1 MTEVFTASTFLEDL
15 YDESNRTFTIAA
27 ISKGSCLSLTPVLG
41 KLVLTRFPDKS
52 IKDVLN
58 NIEPFEVVTEETNND
73 AIDFYVHDQKMF
85 RNNPVRL
92 QYFTLKWVIWL

>member
-1 MTEVFTASTFLEDL
+1 MTEIYTASTFLDDL
-15 YDESNRTFTIAA
+15 YDESNRNFTIAS
-27 ISKGSCLSLTPVLG
+27 ISKGSCLSITPVLG
-41 KLVLTRFPDKS
+41 KLILTRFPDKS

-58 NIEPFEVVTEETNND
+58 NIEPFEVVTDETNND

-92 QYFTLKWVIWL
+92 QVFASKWVI